1 MTACDQD
8 EFTGAILR
16 LLSDDKIYH
25 YFRNNA
31 LVKAEQVSSQN
42 MALQLEKV
50 YQQLINTHVHRRSR
64 VYDWLSR
71 MVP

>member
-50 YQQLINTHVHRRSR
+50 YQQLSNSACPPPQPGV
-64 VYDWLSR
+64 
-71 MVP
+71 

>member
-1 MTACDQD
+1 M
-8 EFTGAILR
+8 
-16 LLSDDKIYH
+16 
-25 YFRNNA
+25 
-31 LVKAEQVSSQN
+31 KAEQVSSQN
-42 MALQLEKV
+42 MALQMEKV